1 LIKENPQDSLALA
14 RFKRRMAKTF
24 GIHTLTNVELL
35 KHYHKSTGKKSL
47 KLELLLKKRPVRSL
61 SGIVNV
67 SALTKPYA
75 CPGKCLYCPTQAGMP
90 KSYLA
95 GEPAA
100 QRAQDLKF
108 DPYKQ
113 TWQRLEVLE
122 MEGHNASKIDLRII
136 GGTWSFYPKKYRDWF
151 IYECFRACNDFDIKL
166 KVKSQKSKVKVIS
179 DKVLEQEQR
188 KNEKAKYRV
197 IGISIETRPDYITQ
211 KEIIHLRDLGV
222 TKVELGVQSIYDSVL
237 DLNLR
242 DHKTEQTIVATKL
255 LKDAGIKV
263 SYQIMPNLYGSSLA
277 KDLAMFKDLFSNPD
291 YCPDYLKIYP
301 LAVVKE
307 APLYKLY
314 KEKKFKTYS
323 VKQMRDLLIKI
334 KTALPY
340 YVRVERV
347 IRDIPSTYIQ
357 NPGAKVS
364 NLRQLILEQMSKDG
378 LKCNCIRCREIK
390 GNFDAKEKLCLFR
403 QDYDASGGKEIFL
416 TFEDKERKHLHSLL
430 RLRIPSQ
437 VLENKKHFLPVL
449 QDSAIIREVHTYGA
463 QIPVGQKAKATQH
476 KGLGKKLIKEAEK
489 IVKKEFKLKK
499 IAVISGIGVREYYQ
513 KLGYKEK
520 GTYLVRD
527 I

>member
-1 LIKENPQDSLALA
+1 
-14 RFKRRMAKTF
+14 MAKTLK
-24 GIHTLTNVELL
+24 IHTLTNVELL
-35 KHYHKSTGKKSL
+35 KHYHKSNVKKSL

-67 SALTKPYA
+67 SVLTKPYA
-75 CPGKCLYCPTQAGMP
+75 CPGKCLYCPTQANMP

-100 QRAQDLKF
+100 QRAQDLSF

-122 MEGHNASKIDLRII
+122 REGHNASKIDLRVI
-136 GGTWSFYPKKYRDWF
+136 GGTWSYYPKKYRDWF
-151 IYECFRACNDFDIKL
+151 VSQCFKACNDFKL
-166 KVKSQKSKVKVIS
+166 DKKQTPGSNPSLVKEQK
-179 DKVLEQEQR
+179 
-188 KNEKAKYRV
+188 KNELAKYRI

-222 TKVELGVQSIYDSVL
+222 TKVELGVQSIFDSVL
-237 DLNLR
+237 NLNLR
-242 DHKTEQTIVATKL
+242 EHKTEQTIKATQL
-255 LKDAGIKV
+255 LKDAGLKV
-263 SYQIMPNLYGSSLA
+263 SYQIMPNLYGSSLK
-277 KDLAMFKDLFSNPD
+277 KDLEMFGQLFSNPD

-323 VKQMRDLLIKI
+323 TKQMRDLLIKI
-334 KTALPY
+334 KTSLPY

-364 NLRQLILEQMSKDG
+364 NLRQLILEQMHKDG
-378 LKCNCIRCREIK
+378 QKCNCIRCREIK
-390 GNFDAKEKLCLFR
+390 ERFDAKEKLYLFR
-403 QDYDASGGKEIFL
+403 EDYNASNGKEIFL
-416 TFEDKERKHLHSLL
+416 TFEDKGRKHLHSLL

-437 VLENKKHFLPVL
+437 ILEHKKHFLPVL
-449 QDSAIIREVHTYGA
+449 QDSAIIREVHTYGS
-463 QIPVGQKAKATQH
+463 QVPVGQKAKATQH

-489 IVKKEFKLKK
+489 IVKKEFKLKN
-499 IAVISGIGVREYYQ
+499 IAVISGIGVRDYYK
-513 KLGYKEK
+513 KLGYREKE
-520 GTYLVRD
+520 TYLVKT